1 MSIME
6 VFMSDSIRIVTAPLN
21 TQVKNIA
28 GNIALIKNAFL
39 KAEQEDQADLV
50 VTPELSITGY
60 PLRDAVENPDVLD
73 AAERGLN
80 DLVEFS
86 KGHEASL
93 VVGLPFRRDGKIFN
107 CSVVIQDGKI
117 ITRVEKRHRPN
128 YGVFDE
134 IRNFESGLY
143 NSPFMLKGVKIGLL
157 ICEDTWQEDVA
168 KSLKEQD
175 AEVLVSTNAS
185 PYETGKYRIRENDVV
200 AKRVEE
206 TGLPMV
212 YVNQVGGQDELY
224 FDGGAFAIEPHSE
237 GQSLYRVATRFS
249 EEGGRIDFSRDE
261 DGRMAIDQQSYPLDK
276 RKKSD
281 TYAVDLH
288 DDYTAIILAVRDY
301 ANKTGM
307 KQVCLGMSGGV
318 DSALVA
324 AIAVDAL
331 GAENVKL
338 YSMPS
343 IYTSDESN
351 SLAYDEANRLGC
363 SIESMPI
370 QGIVNEFQKA
380 ISPMVANDIKRIT
393 IENFQARTR
402 GTLLMGIANNNP
414 GMMVLSTGNKS
425 ENAVGY
431 ATLYGDMNGGY
442 NPLKDVLKTRVFELC
457 EWRNK
462 AKPATAYGP
471 EGEVIPMGIIT
482 RPPSAELFEDQK
494 DSDSLPP
501 YEILDDLIA
510 RYAEDEQKL
519 ECIARDMKQSLDF
532 VKEWTRKIDLA
543 EYKRAQSCPGPKIR
557 RRDFRSDRRYPIA
570 ASSTATLSGF

>member
-1 MSIME
+1 MTE
-6 VFMSDSIRIVTAPLN
+6 NLRIVTAPIN

-28 GNIALIKNAFL
+28 GNIDLIKQAFL
-39 KAEQEDQADLV
+39 AAERDEQADLV
-50 VTPELSITGY
+50 VTPELSVTGY
-60 PLRDAVENPDVLD
+60 PLKDAVENPDVLD
-73 AAERGLN
+73 AAQRGLE
-80 DLVEFS
+80 DLIDFS
-86 KGHEASL
+86 KGHKAAL
-93 VVGLPFRRDGKIFN
+93 VIGLPYRRDGKIYN
-107 CSVVIQDGKI
+107 CSFVIQDGKI
-117 ITRVEKRHRPN
+117 LTRIEKRHRPN

-143 NSPFMLKGVKIGLL
+143 NAPFMLKGIKVGLL
-157 ICEDTWQEDVA
+157 VCEDTWQPDVA
-168 KSLKEQD
+168 QSLKEQD
-175 AEVLVSTNAS
+175 AELLISVNAS
-185 PYETGKYRIRENDVV
+185 PYETGKYRVRENNVV
-200 AKRVEE
+200 AARVQE

-212 YVNQVGGQDELY
+212 YMNQVGGQDELY
-224 FDGGAFAIEPHSE
+224 FDGGAFAIEPGDGE
-237 GQSLYRVATRFS
+237 VGLYRVATRFS
-249 EEGGRIDFSRDE
+249 EEAGRVDFSRNE
-261 DGRMAIDQQSYPLDK
+261 AGKIAIDQKSYPLEK
-276 RKKSD
+276 RSKAD
-281 TYAVDLH
+281 TAAVDLH
-288 DDYTAIILAVRDY
+288 DDYTAIVLAVRDY

-351 SLAYDEANRLGC
+351 SLAYDEAERLGC

-402 GTLLMGIANNNP
+402 GTLLMGIANNTP
-414 GMMVLSTGNKS
+414 SMMVLSTGNKS

-462 AKPATAYGP
+462 NKPSQAYGP
-471 EGEVIPMGIIT
+471 DGEVIPTGIIT

-501 YEILDDLIA
+501 YDILDDLIV
-510 RYAEDEQKL
+510 RYAEGEQKL
-519 ECIARDMKQSLDF
+519 VEIARDMGQPLEF
-532 VKEWTRKIDLA
+532 VKEWTRKIDFA

-557 RRDFRSDRRYPIA
+557 PRDFKSDRRYPIA
-570 ASSTATLSGF
+570 ASSTAALSGF